1 MYRIGNEEIEAV
13 RRVIESKQ
21 LFKVNNGALQETKNA
36 EIELREKLGAKHA
49 LLMTSGHAALS
60 SALVALG
67 IGPGDQVIIPAYT
80 YIATAIAVL
89 EAGAI
94 PVIAEIDESL
104 TIDPEDVLKKIT
116 KNTKAIIPVHIK
128 GFPSNMEKIC
138 EIAKAHG
145 IAVLEDACQADGASF
160 KGKRLGTW
168 GDVGAFSFNFYKII
182 SMGEGGALV
191 TDRKEIFERALIY
204 HDSSACAYFGNQL
217 SGFSEKPFCGSE
229 YRTNEISCAIFREQ
243 LKRLDGIIAD
253 LRQNKKYIM
262 DKLAPFCKFIKS
274 NDIDGDLG
282 TTVGIFFDTI
292 EEAESFGEKYGVA
305 PTVHTQKHV
314 YSDWKPVLEK
324 RGAFHPLMDPYK
336 MEANK
341 DIIPDYT
348 VDMCPKSL
356 DFLSRVVYVEIYPD
370 WTKDALEREIERIKS
385 ALKK

>member
-1 MYRIGNEEIEAV
+1 MYRIGNEEVEAV

-21 LFKVNNGALQETKNA
+21 LFKVNNGDLQETQNA
-36 EIELREKLGAKHA
+36 ETELREKLGVNHA
-49 LLMTSGHAALS
+49 LLMTSGHAALAS
-60 SALVALG
+60 GLVALG

-104 TIDPEDVLKKIT
+104 TIDPADVEKKIT
-116 KNTKAIIPVHIK
+116 KYTKAIIPVHIK
-128 GFPSNMEKIC
+128 GFPSNMAKIC

-160 KGKRLGTW
+160 MGKRLGTW

-191 TDRKEIFERALIY
+191 TDRRDVFESALIY
-204 HDSSACAYFGNQL
+204 HDSSACAYFGNQMQD
-217 SGFSEKPFCGSE
+217 FTTVPFCGSE
-229 YRTNEISCAIFREQ
+229 YRTNEISAAIFREQ

-253 LRQNKKYIM
+253 LRRNKKQLM

-274 NDIDGDLG
+274 NDIEGDLG
-282 TTVGIFFDTI
+282 TTVGILFDTV
-292 EEAESFGEKYGVA
+292 EAAEKFGAKYGVP
-305 PTVHTQKHV
+305 PTIHTKKHV
-314 YSDWKPVLEK
+314 YSDWKPILEK
-324 RGAFHPLMDPYK
+324 RGARHPLMDPYK

-341 DIIPDYT
+341 DIIPDYST
-348 VDMCPKSL
+348 DMCPKAL
-356 DFLSRVVYVEIYPD
+356 DLLSRVVYVEINPD
-370 WTKDALEREIERIKS
+370 WTAEELNAKVEAVKAALN
-385 ALKK
+385 

>member
-21 LFKVNNGALQETKNA
+21 LFKVNSGELQETQNA
-36 EIELREKLGAKHA
+36 ELELCEKLGAKHA
-49 LLMTSGHAALS
+49 LVMTSGHAALS

-168 GDVGAFSFNFYKII
+168 GDAGAFSFNFFKII

-253 LRQNKKYIM
+253 LRQNKKYLM

-282 TTVGIFFDTI
+282 TTVGIFFDTV
-292 EEAESFGEKYGVA
+292 EEAESFGEKYGVV
-305 PTVHTQKHV
+305 PTVHTGKHV

-348 VDMCPKSL
+348 VDMCPRSL
-356 DFLSRVVYVEIYPD
+356 DLLSRVVYVEINPD
-370 WTKDALEREIERIKS
+370 WTNHELEREIDAVKA
-385 ALKK
+385 ALK